1 MVEKSCSYVG
11 HNSKDVQFP
20 YRREFAVLNG
30 NLEIS
35 RYSDPQ
41 LTHKDESLSESSQFS
56 LLKQRRFAPFFGT
69 QFLGALNDNIFRN
82 GLVILITFQGVQIMS
97 MDHTVLA
104 NVAAF
109 LFILPFFLFSAT
121 AGQLADKYE
130 KSMLMRRI
138 KLLEIALMT
147 LAAIALLSQKYS
159 LLLFVLFLMGC
170 QSTMFGPVKY
180 AYLPQKLRTE
190 ELIGGNALVES
201 GTYIAIIVGLIIG
214 VEAVDYEADRQTV
227 LALTLIGVA
236 CIGYL
241 TSRQIPKT
249 EAVDPELTI
258 NWNAWK
264 ETWRIVSFARE
275 EKSVFLSILG
285 ISWFW
290 FFGSAM
296 TIQMPAYAADIL
308 NGNESVVTALLVAFA
323 VGVGLGSLLCERMSD
338 HRIELGLVPF
348 GSIGM
353 SLFAVDLYFAQP
365 EAALTTV
372 SSVAEFL
379 NRGSSWRILADLT
392 LLGAFGG
399 FYSVPLYALIQKR
412 SERRHLS
419 RIIAANNIINS
430 LLMVSAAVVSII
442 ILKSGFSIPELFL
455 FIAVFNAIVAIYI
468 YSLLPEFLMRFLAW
482 IVINVVYRLRPSGLD
497 NIPKSG
503 PAIVVCNH
511 VSFMDPI
518 ILGGSVA
525 RPMRFVMYY
534 KIFQMPFLS
543 FLFRNAKAIPI
554 ASKAEDED
562 LMNEAFE
569 KVDAELAAGN
579 IVCIFPEG
587 GLTPDGEVQRFRPG
601 IEKIIARRPVPVIP
615 VALGRLWGSWFSR
628 RKGGGIRKIPGRLFA
643 KVPIVIGEAVP
654 PADAT
659 AERLELLVRT
669 LRGELR

>member
-1 MVEKSCSYVG
+1 M
-11 HNSKDVQFP
+11 
-20 YRREFAVLNG
+20 
-30 NLEIS
+30 
-35 RYSDPQ
+35 
-41 LTHKDESLSESSQFS
+41 
-56 LLKQRRFAPFFGT
+56 
-69 QFLGALNDNIFRN
+69 
-82 GLVILITFQGVQIMS
+82 ILITFQGVQVMG
-97 MDHTVLA
+97 MDHTLLA

-138 KLLEIALMT
+138 KLLEIGLMS
-147 LAAIALLSQKYS
+147 LAAVALLTQQYLMM
-159 LLLFVLFLMGC
+159 LLVLFLMGC
-170 QSTMFGPVKY
+170 QSTLFGPVKY
-180 AYLPQKLRTE
+180 AYLPQKLHTS

-201 GTYIAIIVGLIIG
+201 GTYLAIIVGLIIG
-214 VEAVDYEADRQTV
+214 GEAVDSQSGAQSL
-227 LALTLIGVA
+227 LAVILVA
-236 CIGYL
+236 VSIIGYL

-249 EAVDPELTI
+249 EAVDPELKI
-258 NWNAWK
+258 NRNVWQ

-296 TIQMPAYAADIL
+296 TIQMPAYTADIL
-308 NGNESVVTALLVAFA
+308 NGNQTIVTMLLVAFA
-323 VGVGLGSLLCERMSD
+323 IGVGVGSLLCERMSG

-353 SLFAVDLYFAQP
+353 SLFCVDLYFAQP
-365 EAALTTV
+365 EAAVTTV
-372 SSVAEFL
+372 STVGEFL
-379 NRGSSWRILADLT
+379 ARDGSWRILADLV

-412 SERRHLS
+412 SPRQHLS
-419 RIIAANNIINS
+419 RIIAANNILNA
-430 LLMVSAAVVSII
+430 LLMVSAAVISIVV
-442 ILKSGFSIPELFL
+442 LKSGFSIPQL
-455 FIAVFNAIVAIYI
+455 FILIAILNAVVAIYI

-482 IVINVVYRLRPSGLD
+482 LTINIVYRIRPSGLE
-497 NIPKSG
+497 NIPEEG
-503 PAIVVCNH
+503 PAVVVCNH
-511 VSFMDPI
+511 VSFIDPI

-543 FLFRNAKAIPI
+543 FIFRNAKAIPI
-554 ASKAEDED
+554 ASKAENEE
-562 LMNEAFE
+562 LMNAAFE

-587 GLTPDGEVQRFRPG
+587 GLTPDGEVQRFKSG

-615 VALGRLWGSWFSR
+615 VALGRMWGSWFSR
-628 RKGGGIRKIPGRLFA
+628 RKNGGIRKLPGRLFA
-643 KVPIVIGEAVP
+643 RVPVIFGDPVA
-654 PADAT
+654 PADVT